1 MPRLKTAGLENNA
14 IVHSVLVL
22 WEPFCTRCAL
32 SWLLPHFCFTLLTKV
47 NVETCKTAWV
57 GPKILSRHRLSPDT
71 KNEVFQVDVGSS
83 AGPRSLLAYLNVPF
97 GDTAVQPPE
106 QNSTSTRITESR

>member
-1 MPRLKTAGLENNA
+1 MFEEKMNLTLALKEGRD
-14 IVHSVLVL
+14 H
-22 WEPFCTRCAL
+22 
-32 SWLLPHFCFTLLTKV
+32 
-47 NVETCKTAWV
+47 VETCKTAWV

-106 QNSTSTRITESR
+106 QNSTSARITESR